1 MISTYNLKSFCS
13 FSYSA
18 LFKKVMGFYIYCQ
31 IKIISP
37 LVLGILLYENDRYAC
52 WKQSGQGSGFRRPCG
67 PTTLS
72 FPRASL
78 CRRGAG
84 ESEKLKIRCGRAYN

>member
-1 MISTYNLKSFCS
+1 MKMTGMLVGKNLGKVQ
-13 FSYSA
+13 A
-18 LFKKVMGFYIYCQ
+18 LG
-31 IKIISP
+31 
-37 LVLGILLYENDRYAC
+37 DHT
-52 WKQSGQGSGFRRPCG
+52 